1 MRFDYTDFSKVEE
14 FKRDDY
20 YRYRKVGE
28 TANYILWRVDRDVPE
43 WRSAWDKFELWKKA
57 YRTNSD
63 GSRVVRKLSD
73 EDGGKYLWFFNSFD
87 DFKHYLKVFPD
98 KFPEEVSVFCHQ

>member
-1 MRFDYTDFSKVEE
+1 MEFNITDYSKVEE
-14 FKRDDY
+14 FIRDDY

-43 WRSAWDKFELWKKA
+43 WRSAWDKFELWKKK
-57 YRTNSD
+57 YVKNPD
-63 GSRVVRKLSD
+63 GTKVVRKLCD

-87 DFKHYLKVFPD
+87 DFKRYLKVFPD
-98 KFPEEVSVFCHQ
+98 KFPEEISVFCHQ